1 MSNDAKDASGDDADA
16 FKAAVEGVRP
26 LVHERAESRRPK
38 AAPRARFRE
47 ADEREALAESLAP
60 APDSVEHLSGD
71 QVEFRRDQITVRT
84 LRKLRRGAFRL
95 DDELDLHGLTRAEA
109 KPALREFLNG
119 AAACGHRV
127 VRIVHGKGRGSGP
140 RGPVLKH
147 AVAAWLARSDSVL
160 AYVSAR
166 AADGGT
172 GALYV
177 LLRRH

>member
-1 MSNDAKDASGDDADA
+1 MSDDAKDDADA
-16 FKAAVEGVRP
+16 FRAAVDGVRP
-26 LVHERAESRRPK
+26 LVHQRAEPRRPK

-47 ADEREALAESLAP
+47 ANEREALAESLTPTA
-60 APDSVEHLSGD
+60 DSLERHGGEYL
-71 QVEFRRDQITVRT
+71 EFRRDHVTART
-84 LRKLRRGAFRL
+84 LRKLRRGVFRL
-95 DDELDLHGLTRAEA
+95 DDELDLHGLTRADA
-109 KPALREFLNG
+109 RLALGEFLDG
-119 AAACGHRV
+119 AGTDGHRV

-147 AVAAWLARSDSVL
+147 AVAGWLARNDAVL

-166 AADGGT
+166 AVDGGT